1 VILAGVSVT
10 SRKWRCSRRQF
21 RVLTVSVVHYG

>member
-10 SRKWRCSRRQF
+10 SRKWRCSRQQF
-21 RVLTVSVVHYG
+21 RVLTGSVVH